1 MSVDNMSEP
10 IVFGR
15 SEQSFAAAA
24 QDAVAE
30 WERRRG
36 GSPDEPTTLQV
47 VDMYVT
53 VTAEHSFHDHIVA
66 LENKP

>member
-15 SEQSFAAAA
+15 SEVSFAAAA

-36 GSPDEPTTLQV
+36 GSPDELTTLRV

-53 VTAEHSFHDHIVA
+53 VSAGHSVHDHIVA
-66 LENKP
+66 LENRP

>member
-1 MSVDNMSEP
+1 MSDP

-15 SEQSFAAAA
+15 SEDGFAEAAKN
-24 QDAVAE
+24 AVAE

-36 GSPDEPTTLQV
+36 GSPDELTTLRV

-53 VTAEHSFHDHIVA
+53 VSAEHSFHDQIVG